1 MHYYTNR
8 HVKHV
13 LDGCSMLSGMLFQLN
28 WNPVP
33 TYLEQESILAVTRQE
48 LKKAHYKG
56 LSGEERKMAFGSRKG
71 ELMAVIGCGT
81 ICLDGAERVSNVMRI
96 WDRIRCFLE
105 QD

>member
-33 TYLEQESILAVTRQE
+33 TYLELGSNLAVTRQE
-48 LKKAHYKG
+48 LKKLTTRAYRVG
-56 LSGEERKMAFGSRKG
+56 SERWRLGVGK
-71 ELMAVIGCGT
+71 
-81 ICLDGAERVSNVMRI
+81 VSK
-96 WDRIRCFLE
+96 WW
-105 QD
+105 